1 MDEPPAVKP
10 PVNAARWAP
19 HKVAAQSVAAP
30 TAPPDAHADRAV
42 YGLMQPILGAR
53 MLFTDR
59 ALLKAALVPAA
70 LLAAFCA
77 FIALIDPLHWSVGG
91 VLRRFYQTFAVLAP
105 LPSLFLASRYARL
118 AAVARERFGFGPVQ
132 PCIEPLGRALSR
144 LVKQT
149 VLVAIG
155 VIPLTFA
162 LHFLPLVGPLLIK
175 LVVAVWALHWI
186 VVDAFDS
193 ARVLQPGQTLA
204 ELDALAD
211 HAPRPWFVRLLA
223 EGEPLPVVGRILMRF
238 ARWCDKLARP
248 WREEIALVEEH
259 PSLMIG
265 FALSTAA
272 LVATPVLNLLFRP
285 IVLIGAAHVL
295 GRIESQQSAAALA
308 SPPSSGSPPSGGS
321 PSSGAPPA
329 QPPSG
334 APPPSSP
341 PPPVTPA
348 A

>member
-1 MDEPPAVKP
+1 MSTTPPVKP
-10 PVNAARWAP
+10 PVNPSPRWAP

-42 YGLMQPILGAR
+42 YGLMQPLLGAR

-59 ALLKAALVPAA
+59 ELLRAALVPAA

-77 FIALIDPLHWSVGG
+77 CVALMGTWSVHR
-91 VLRRFYQTFAVLAP
+91 VLHRFYQTFAVLAP
-105 LPSLFLASRYARL
+105 LPSVLLSRHYARL
-118 AAVARERFGFGPVQ
+118 AAVARHKFGFGPVE
-132 PCIEPLGRALSR
+132 PCIEPLGRAISR
-144 LVKQT
+144 WFKQL

-155 VIPLTFA
+155 LVPVTFA
-162 LHFLPLVGPLLIK
+162 LHFVPILGHPIIQIVLAL
-175 LVVAVWALHWI
+175 WALHWI

-193 ARVLQPGQTLA
+193 ARVLQPGQTLQD
-204 ELDALAD
+204 LDALAD
-211 HAPRPWFVRLLA
+211 KTRRPWFVRLLA
-223 EGEPLPVVGRILMRF
+223 EAEPLPVVGGILVRF
-238 ARWCDKLARP
+238 ARRLDKLARP
-248 WREEIALVEEH
+248 WREEIAMVEEH

-295 GRIESQQSAAALA
+295 GRLEQNHQAPALA
-308 SPPSSGSPPSGGS
+308 SSQSSST
-321 PSSGAPPA
+321 
-329 QPPSG
+329 
-334 APPPSSP
+334 PPPI
-341 PPPVTPA
+341 PPVTPA

>member
-1 MDEPPAVKP
+1 MTEPPPVKP
-10 PVNAARWAP
+10 PVNPAARWAP

-59 ALLKAALVPAA
+59 ELLRASLVPAA
-70 LLAAFCA
+70 LLAGFCA
-77 FIALIDPLHWSVGG
+77 CIALLHPVSWSVGG

-105 LPSLFLASRYARL
+105 LPSVLLSRHYARL
-118 AAVARERFGFGPVQ
+118 AAVARNKFGFGPVT
-132 PCIEPLGRALSR
+132 PCIEPIGRSLSR
-144 LVKQT
+144 AFKQFI
-149 VLVAIG
+149 LVAVG
-155 VIPLTFA
+155 VVPVTAA
-162 LHFLPLVGPLLIK
+162 LHFVPIIGHVTIR
-175 LVVAVWALHWI
+175 LVVGVWALHWI

-193 ARVLQPGQTLA
+193 ARVLQPGQTVQD
-204 ELDALAD
+204 LDVLAD
-211 HAPRPWFVRLLA
+211 KARRPWFVRLMA
-223 EGEPLPVVGRILMRF
+223 EAEPWPIVGRILVRF

-259 PSLMIG
+259 PSLMVG

-295 GRIESQQSAAALA
+295 GRLEQNHQAPALA
-308 SPPSSGSPPSGGS
+308 SSQSSST
-321 PSSGAPPA
+321 
-329 QPPSG
+329 
-334 APPPSSP
+334 PPPI
-341 PPPVTPA
+341 PPVTPA

>member
-1 MDEPPAVKP
+1 MSESP
-10 PVNAARWAP
+10 PVKAPVNPSPRWAP
-19 HKVAAQSVAAP
+19 HKVAAQSVATP

-42 YGLMQPILGAR
+42 YGLMQPLLGAR

-59 ALLKAALVPAA
+59 ELMRAALVPAA

-77 FIALIDPLHWSVGG
+77 CVALLDPVSWSVGG

-105 LPSLFLASRYARL
+105 WPSVLLSRHYARL
-118 AAVARERFGFGPVQ
+118 AAVARHKFGFGPAE
-132 PCIEPLGRALSR
+132 PCIEPLGRSISR
-144 LVKQT
+144 WFKQV
-149 VLVAIG
+149 VLVAVG
-155 VIPLTFA
+155 VVPVTFA
-162 LHFLPLVGPLLIK
+162 LHFVPFLGHITIK
-175 LVVAVWALHWI
+175 LVLAVWALHWI

-193 ARVLQPGQTLA
+193 ARVLMPGQTLKD
-204 ELDALAD
+204 LDALAD
-211 HAPRPWFVRLLA
+211 KARRPWFVRLLA
-223 EGEPLPVVGRILMRF
+223 EAEPFPVVGRMLVRF
-238 ARWCDKLARP
+238 ARWLDKLARP
-248 WREEIALVEEH
+248 WREEIAMVEEH

-295 GRIESQQSAAALA
+295 GRLEQNHEAPVLAAA
-308 SPPSSGSPPSGGS
+308 SSSLP
-321 PSSGAPPA
+321 
-329 QPPSG
+329 
-334 APPPSSP
+334 P

>member
-1 MDEPPAVKP
+1 MSKPPPVEP
-10 PVNAARWAP
+10 PVNPSPRWAP

-42 YGLMQPILGAR
+42 YGLMQPLLGAR

-59 ALLKAALVPAA
+59 ELLRASLVPAA

-77 FIALIDPLHWSVGG
+77 CAALLDPVSWSVRG
-91 VLRRFYQTFAVLAP
+91 VLHRFYQIFAVLAP
-105 LPSLFLASRYARL
+105 LPSVLLARHYARL
-118 AAVARERFGFGPVQ
+118 AALARHKFGFGPVE
-132 PCIEPLGRALSR
+132 PCIEPFGRALSR
-144 LVKQT
+144 MLKQT
-149 VLVAIG
+149 ILVAVG
-155 VIPLTFA
+155 VVPVTFA
-162 LHFLPLVGPLLIK
+162 LHFVPILGHVVIK

-193 ARVLQPGQTLA
+193 ARVLQPGQTVKD
-204 ELDALAD
+204 LDALAEKTR
-211 HAPRPWFVRLLA
+211 RPWFVRLLA
-223 EGEPLPVVGRILMRF
+223 EAEPLPVVGRMLVRF
-238 ARWCDKLARP
+238 ARWLDKLARP
-248 WREEIALVEEH
+248 WREEIAMVEEH

-295 GRIESQQSAAALA
+295 GRLEQDHQAPALA
-308 SPPSSGSPPSGGS
+308 SESASASVSVPAS
-321 PSSGAPPA
+321 PSV
-329 QPPSG
+329 QPS
-334 APPPSSP
+334 SSP
-341 PPPVTPA
+341 PPPPVPPA